1 MSFQNKGFWTVKG
14 SGHINDRETTF
25 DNPSKVEPKRPHQWF
40 VDSAEVDLFPNKK
53 QAVEDVNGKSSSG
66 FSNVN
71 YPPWDNSSGF
81 SVSNIVD
88 QLFGSETRQVNV
100 IEKNVY
106 VPAGSSNVRSRA
118 MTNQYG
124 DNSSIGLSI
133 SHSVENSEAP
143 LNYGGV
149 KKVKVSQV
157 KDIDGVRHH
166 PEGLN
171 YNMQS
176 NGDLHQVYGGE
187 IDKDGNVTLM
197 GLAYNGGDVHVRSSG
212 APYGKGGDTGM
223 SFGTDSYSKDNTNV
237 IPFGGFPDERGI
249 IPAGRPA
256 ADYGQLYNQSS
267 VHIPGAG
274 HEKELDASNP
284 GAVANTP
291 QVVKQKSETVS
302 KNKQESK
309 ANKKESPNSF
319 PTNVRSLI
327 STGML
332 DGVPVKYVSAA
343 REMKELRGIIKGS
356 GYLCGCKKCNYSKAL
371 NAYEFER
378 HANCKSKH
386 PNNHIY
392 FDNGKTIYQIV
403 QELKSTPESM
413 LFDTIQ
419 TVFGAP
425 INQKAFRY
433 WKESYQAATRELQR
447 IYGKE

>member
-1 MSFQNKGFWTVKG
+1 MGVTLSSDRFRFTLSCKPTKRKKSSFRARIVEPSRSFFPLTVPISQRSCFGDWELRKFSLGISNKFTVDSPANPEANVPLANAHWSFQNKGFWTVKG

-223 SFGTDSYSKDNTNV
+223 SFGTDSYSKDNPNV

-343 REMKELRGIIKGS
+343 REVKDS
-356 GYLCGCKKCNYSKAL
+356 
-371 NAYEFER
+371 
-378 HANCKSKH
+378 
-386 PNNHIY
+386 IY
-392 FDNGKTIYQIV
+392 C
-403 QELKSTPESM
+403 
-413 LFDTIQ
+413 
-419 TVFGAP
+419 
-425 INQKAFRY
+425 
-433 WKESYQAATRELQR
+433 
-447 IYGKE
+447 

>member
-223 SFGTDSYSKDNTNV
+223 SFG
-237 IPFGGFPDERGI
+237 
-249 IPAGRPA
+249 
-256 ADYGQLYNQSS
+256 
-267 VHIPGAG
+267 

-302 KNKQESK
+302 KNRQESK

-343 REMKELRGIIKGS
+343 REELRGMIKGS

>member
-223 SFGTDSYSKDNTNV
+223 SFG
-237 IPFGGFPDERGI
+237 
-249 IPAGRPA
+249 
-256 ADYGQLYNQSS
+256 
-267 VHIPGAG
+267 AG

>member
-1 MSFQNKGFWTVKG
+1 MEN
-14 SGHINDRETTF
+14 
-25 DNPSKVEPKRPHQWF
+25 
-40 VDSAEVDLFPNKK
+40 
-53 QAVEDVNGKSSSG
+53 
-66 FSNVN
+66 
-71 YPPWDNSSGF
+71 
-81 SVSNIVD
+81 

-197 GLAYNGGDVHVRSSG
+197 GLAYNGGDV
-212 APYGKGGDTGM
+212 
-223 SFGTDSYSKDNTNV
+223 SF
-237 IPFGGFPDERGI
+237 
-249 IPAGRPA
+249 
-256 ADYGQLYNQSS
+256 
-267 VHIPGAG
+267 HIPGAG

-302 KNKQESK
+302 KNRQESK

-343 REMKELRGIIKGS
+343 VR
-356 GYLCGCKKCNYSKAL
+356 
-371 NAYEFER
+371 
-378 HANCKSKH
+378 
-386 PNNHIY
+386 
-392 FDNGKTIYQIV
+392 
-403 QELKSTPESM
+403 
-413 LFDTIQ
+413 
-419 TVFGAP
+419 
-425 INQKAFRY
+425 
-433 WKESYQAATRELQR
+433 
-447 IYGKE
+447 